1 MTSRAVAAVSADKQA
16 LKPEAADITK
26 SIISKP
32 TTGPTTTTTTTTT
45 TAATPAASDDEA
57 AKQAQELQDENRIAA
72 SVPKIR
78 DDREVEI
85 DEEGNIGS
93 KAAVTGMS
101 HKHLHLP

>member
-1 MTSRAVAAVSADKQA
+1 MTSTAVAAVSADKQA

-26 SIISKP
+26 SIISK
-32 TTGPTTTTTTTTT
+32 PTTTTTTTTT